1 MHSLTLPGRC
11 RTDQDLAS
19 RHREALRALA
29 AARARCERAE
39 RRLRADLAEL
49 AWPAVLAFLAGG
61 TLMVLTLRLAGL

>member
-11 RTDQDLAS
+11 RPDPDLAA

-29 AARARCERAE
+29 ATRARCERAE
-39 RRLRADLAEL
+39 RHLRTDLAEL

-61 TLMVLTLRLAGL
+61 TLMVLTLRLAGF